1 MKVKIFDD
9 EDESDLEEDINNFL
23 SFHSE
28 LQGRTVEEIRK
39 ELETQMQMESVRN
52 DVLGDKVY
60 KFLAGVNKAEE
71 TKMTKKEY
79 EKSKTAATENSE
91 SDKKEEKTKKK
102 TSAKKAETEAEEK
115 PKKTRTSKKKEET
128 AD

>member
-1 MKVKIFDD
+1 M
-9 EDESDLEEDINNFL
+9 EEEDINNFL

-79 EKSKTAATENSE
+79 DLLLGSISRAKSSLI
-91 SDKKEEKTKKK
+91 SGLIF
-102 TSAKKAETEAEEK
+102 SFI
-115 PKKTRTSKKKEET
+115 S
-128 AD
+128 